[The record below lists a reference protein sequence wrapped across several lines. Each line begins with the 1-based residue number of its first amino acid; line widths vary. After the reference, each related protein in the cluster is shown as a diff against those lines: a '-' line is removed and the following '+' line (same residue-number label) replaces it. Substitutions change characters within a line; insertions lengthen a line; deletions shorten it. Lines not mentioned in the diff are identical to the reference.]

1 MLVANFSIYLQCQ
14 TNAGDVRIVL
24 YIMEQ
29 LFKAILEIANAN
41 PDGFTVDLTTL
52 KKVTKGISVAY
63 LETQD
68 SFGEEGLKRVLN
80 HALMHE
86 KKVGGWLNE
95 ENNQF
100 YFDSIRIFTNL
111 EEAKQFGREN
121 KQIAIFDIGQM
132 RLIKL

>member
-1 MLVANFSIYLQCQ
+1 
-14 TNAGDVRIVL
+14 
-24 YIMEQ
+24 MEQ
-29 LFKAILEIANAN
+29 LFEAILAIAKHN

-80 HALMHE
+80 HAEMHE

-95 ENNQF
+95 ENQEF
-100 YFDSIRIFTNL
+100 YFDSVRIFTNL
-111 EEAKQFGREN
+111 EEAKRFGREN
-121 KQIAIFDIGQM
+121 KQIAIFDISHM

>member
-1 MLVANFSIYLQCQ
+1 
-14 TNAGDVRIVL
+14 
-24 YIMEQ
+24 MEQ
-29 LFKAILEIANAN
+29 LFKAILAIAEEN

-52 KKVTKGISVAY
+52 KKITKGISVAY

-80 HALMHE
+80 HALVHE
-86 KKVGGWLNE
+86 KKIGGWLNE
-95 ENNQF
+95 ENGMF

-111 EEAKQFGREN
+111 EEAKRFGREN
-121 KQIAIFDIGQM
+121 NQIAIFDISHL

>member
-1 MLVANFSIYLQCQ
+1 
-14 TNAGDVRIVL
+14 
-24 YIMEQ
+24 MEQ

-68 SFGEEGLKRVLN
+68 SFGEEGLRRVLN

-95 ENNQF
+95 ETTQF
-100 YFDSIRIFTNL
+100 YFDFIKIFTNL
-111 EEAKQFGREN
+111 EEAKRFGREN

>member
-1 MLVANFSIYLQCQ
+1 MTSLL
-14 TNAGDVRIVL
+14 
-24 YIMEQ
+24 E
-29 LFKAILEIANAN
+29 AIEEIAKQN
-41 PDGFTVDLTTL
+41 PGGFTVDLTTL

-80 HALMHE
+80 HAEMHE

-95 ENNQF
+95 ENQEF
-100 YFDSIRIFTNL
+100 YFDSVRVFTNL
-111 EEAKQFGREN
+111 EEAKRFGREN
-121 KQIAIFDIGQM
+121 KQIAIFDISHM

>member
-1 MLVANFSIYLQCQ
+1 
-14 TNAGDVRIVL
+14 
-24 YIMEQ
+24 MEQ
-29 LFKAILEIANAN
+29 LFEAILKIADAN

-68 SFGEEGLKRVLN
+68 CFGEEGLKRVLN

-100 YFDSIRIFTNL
+100 YFDSIRISLISKKPSNSDV
-111 EEAKQFGREN
+111 KMGRSLFSTLG
-121 KQIAIFDIGQM
+121 K
-132 RLIKL
+132 

>member
-1 MLVANFSIYLQCQ
+1 
-14 TNAGDVRIVL
+14 
-24 YIMEQ
+24 MEQ
-29 LFKAILEIANAN
+29 LFEAIEMIVKAN

-52 KKVTKGISVAY
+52 KKITKGISVAY
-63 LETQD
+63 LETQN

-86 KKVGGWLNE
+86 KKVGGWFNE
-95 ENNQF
+95 ENKMF

-111 EEAKQFGREN
+111 EKAKLFGREN
-121 KQIAIFDIGQM
+121 NQIAIFDISQM

>member
-1 MLVANFSIYLQCQ
+1 
-14 TNAGDVRIVL
+14 
-24 YIMEQ
+24 MEQ
-29 LFKAILEIANAN
+29 LFKAILEIAEAN
-41 PDGFTVDLTTL
+41 PVGFTVDLTTL

-63 LETQD
+63 IDTQG

-95 ENNQF
+95 ENQAF
-100 YFDSIRIFTNL
+100 YFDSVKIFKDL
-111 EEAKQFGREN
+111 EKAKQFGREN
-121 KQIAIFDIGQM
+121 KQIAIFDIEQM

>member
-1 MLVANFSIYLQCQ
+1 
-14 TNAGDVRIVL
+14 
-24 YIMEQ
+24 MEQ
-29 LFKAILEIANAN
+29 LFEAILEIANAN

-80 HALMHE
+80 HAVMHE
-86 KKVGGWLNE
+86 RKVGGWQNE
-95 ENNQF
+95 ENGMF

-111 EEAKQFGREN
+111 EEAKRFGREN
-121 KQIAIFDIGQM
+121 NQIAIFDISQM